1 MKVKFFVRS
10 NSKNQNILVR
20 VYHNKILDQT
30 TSTLISVLKN
40 DFSNKYQKV
49 KNKAS
54 IKNKDNINSK
64 LNELNAFLFDCY
76 NEATINDNS
85 FSKGWLKDRVNVFFN
100 RVSND
105 ENYKKYLIDWAG
117 YCIETE
123 NLNKKTGLPI
133 TDGTK
138 RKYKT
143 VLSNLKAFEDY
154 KKTKI
159 LLKSINYD
167 FYKDFVN
174 FCLSIK
180 GYTQNTTGTRVR
192 TLKTWLNEANKRGF
206 CSVDLTD
213 FKTMSNETKDVYLTD
228 LEINKIFNHNF
239 NDDLKLS
246 NVRDLLII
254 GVRTGLR
261 VSDFMRLNVNNING
275 NFIEVKTQKTGA
287 NVVIPIHPQI
297 KEILKRNNGNLPRS
311 ISDQRFNEYL
321 KEVCKIAGITT
332 KIEGGKQNPKT
343 KRKEYGVY
351 LKYELISS
359 HTCRRS
365 FASNLYGK
373 INNATIMGITGHRT
387 EKEFLKYI
395 KITPKKHAEN
405 LQAYYTKIE
414 QENKGTEKVPMRIAK

>member
-1 MKVKFFVRS
+1 MNIKFFTRS
-10 NSKNQNILVR
+10 KLTTPKILVR
-20 VYHNKILDQT
+20 IHHYKIIDQT
-30 TSTLISVLKN
+30 VSTGIGLPK
-40 DFSNKYQKV
+40 DTFSNTYQKV

-54 IKNKDNINSK
+54 VKNKDAINSK
-64 LNELNAFLFDCY
+64 LNELRNYLLNCY
-76 NEATINDNS
+76 NETALTDNN
-85 FSKGWLKDRVNVFFN
+85 FHKDWLKSNVSLFFN
-100 RVSND
+100 RVLVN
-105 ENYKKYLIDWAG
+105 EVYKKNLIDWAS
-117 YCIETE
+117 YYIETE
-123 NLNKKTGLPI
+123 NLNRKTGLPI

-159 LLKSINYD
+159 LLRGIDYD

-174 FCLSIK
+174 FCLKIK

-206 CSVDLTD
+206 CNVDLTD

-228 LEINKIFNHNF
+228 LEINKIFNYNF
-239 NDDLKLS
+239 KDNLKLS
-246 NVRDLLII
+246 NARDLLLI

-261 VSDFMRLNVNNING
+261 VSDFMRLNAANIKEG
-275 NFIEVKTQKTGA
+275 FIEIKTIKTGA
-287 NVVIPIHPQI
+287 IVIIPVHSQI
-297 KEILKRNNGNLPRS
+297 QAVIKRNNGKLPYS
-311 ISDQRFNEYL
+311 IPDQHFNKYL
-321 KEVCKIAGITT
+321 KEVCKNVGINT
-332 KIEGGKQNPKT
+332 KVEGGKQNPKT

-351 LKYELISS
+351 PKYELITS

-373 INNATIMGITGHRT
+373 ISNSIIMGVTGHRT

-395 KITPKKHAEN
+395 KITPKNHAEN
-405 LQAYYTKIE
+405 LKAYYEKTEK
-414 QENKGTEKVPMRIAK
+414 ENKGNVKAPMRIAK